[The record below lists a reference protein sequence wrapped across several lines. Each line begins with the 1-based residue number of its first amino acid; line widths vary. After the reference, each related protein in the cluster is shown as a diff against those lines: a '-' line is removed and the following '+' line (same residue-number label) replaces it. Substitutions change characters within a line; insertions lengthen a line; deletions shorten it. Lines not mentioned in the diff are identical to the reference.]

1 MINRVSGR
9 GRRYGLCYCF
19 VVIAV
24 VVVVVVFPFME
35 QFRSANDAMVGEE
48 RAAAKPWQFYE

>member
-9 GRRYGLCYCF
+9 GRCYGLCYCF
-19 VVIAV
+19 VVIA
-24 VVVVVVFPFME
+24 VVVVVFPFME